1 MKIIHSTPKKIDYQ
15 NPFMEVH
22 HTRVNFGNFSKDYF
36 VIELGPRSG
45 IVAIREN
52 KILMTRQYRFLIDAM
67 SWELPGGKIDSGE
80 QPAQA
85 AIRECF
91 EETGV
96 RCRNPQSLV
105 VYYPGLDNF
114 NNRTT
119 LFYSTEIDDTTKFIG
134 DEREVTKIAWIPLV
148 ECLEM
153 IFKGEVLDALT
164 ITGLLAY
171 QNRILDRKTQP
182 AI

>member
-1 MKIIHSTPKKIDYQ
+1 
-15 NPFMEVH
+15 MEVH
-22 HTRVNFGNFSKDYF
+22 HTKVNFGNFSKDYF
-36 VIELGPRSG
+36 IIELGPRSA
-45 IVAIREN
+45 IVLIRDN
-52 KILMTRQYRFLIDAM
+52 LVLMTRQYRFLIDAM
-67 SWELPGGKIDSGE
+67 SWELPGGKVDPGE
-80 QPAQA
+80 QPVNA

-96 RCRNPQSLV
+96 RCRNLQPLV

-119 LFYSTEIDDTTKFIG
+119 LFYSTEIDDSTKFIG
-134 DEREVTKIAWIPLV
+134 DEKEVAEISWISLG

-153 IFKGEVLDALT
+153 IFKGEILDALT

-171 QNRILDRKTQP
+171 QNRILERKP
-182 AI
+182 